1 MEWFEFLIVLCEK
14 GKIIFCKYLDT
25 ISALWFRRFYIRSI
39 MVSVAP
45 FLGVYAAARLLGWVV
60 DGIGAFLDRYAPT
73 LFFAG
78 LGIWL
83 VGSYLNSRLKKL
95 REKRRI
101 EEEEKQKHDMEA
113 YQKTEERTYRK
124 VGKAVCSAAREMSS
138 AGIVPPRRLS
148 SIYAKVQT
156 IPIMDG
162 KGMLCQYLMEKSQDD
177 VDTVA
182 VAETMQTKIDQKL
195 RAREILEVPP
205 EFTYNGRIYSGLLI
219 HQVEEDI
226 NNPKMI
232 VVWATLTNE
241 AYLQYVEDIAMD
253 REAPSPSVDRRDTRY
268 LNDDTVIL
276 QCRQTEYGVPGARRL
291 CAVGPRQDPR
301 VSNNWKKRG
310 GKEHVRPTH
319 VGTCETVCPE
329 G

>member
-60 DGIGAFLDRYAPT
+60 DGIGAFLDRNAPT

-156 IPIMDG
+156 IPI
-162 KGMLCQYLMEKSQDD
+162 
-177 VDTVA
+177 
-182 VAETMQTKIDQKL
+182 IL
-195 RAREILEVPP
+195 RAVRAISTTP
-205 EFTYNGRIYSGLLI
+205 
-219 HQVEEDI
+219 
-226 NNPKMI
+226 I
-232 VVWATLTNE
+232 VW
-241 AYLQYVEDIAMD
+241 
-253 REAPSPSVDRRDTRY
+253 RD
-268 LNDDTVIL
+268 
-276 QCRQTEYGVPGARRL
+276 
-291 CAVGPRQDPR
+291 
-301 VSNNWKKRG
+301 
-310 GKEHVRPTH
+310 
-319 VGTCETVCPE
+319 
-329 G
+329 

>member
-1 MEWFEFLIVLCEK
+1 MDRFECLVVLLRK
-14 GKIIFCKYLDT
+14 GKTVFCKYVGA
-25 ISALWFRRFYIRSI
+25 ISVLLCRKFYVRAVI
-39 MVSVAP
+39 VSVSP
-45 FLGVYAAARLLGWVV
+45 FLGVYAAARFLGWVV
-60 DGIGAFLDRYAPT
+60 DGIGAFLDRHGPT

-78 LGIWL
+78 LGLWL
-83 VGSYLNSRLKKL
+83 AGSYLDGRLKEF

-101 EEEEKQKHDMEA
+101 DEEEKQKHDMEM

-124 VGKAVCSAAREMSS
+124 VGKAVCSVAREMSS

-148 SIYAKVQT
+148 SIYARVQT
-156 IPIMDG
+156 IPIMGG
-162 KGMLCQYLMEKSQDD
+162 KGMLCQYLLEKSQDD

-205 EFTYNGRIYSGLLI
+205 EFTYNGRIYPGLLI

-241 AYLQYVEDIAMD
+241 AYLQYVEDISMD
-253 REAPSPSVDRRDTRY
+253 KEAPPTSVDRRDTRY
-268 LNDDTVIL
+268 
-276 QCRQTEYGVPGARRL
+276 
-291 CAVGPRQDPR
+291 
-301 VSNNWKKRG
+301 
-310 GKEHVRPTH
+310 
-319 VGTCETVCPE
+319 
-329 G
+329 

>member
-1 MEWFEFLIVLCEK
+1 MKEEWFEFLIVLCEK
-14 GKIIFCKYLDT
+14 GKIIYCKYLDT

-83 VGSYLNSRLKKL
+83 VGSY
-95 REKRRI
+95 
-101 EEEEKQKHDMEA
+101 QKHDMEA

-182 VAETMQTKIDQKL
+182 VAETMPTKIDQKL

-268 LNDDTVIL
+268 
-276 QCRQTEYGVPGARRL
+276 
-291 CAVGPRQDPR
+291 
-301 VSNNWKKRG
+301 
-310 GKEHVRPTH
+310 
-319 VGTCETVCPE
+319 
-329 G
+329 

>member
-205 EFTYNGRIYSGLLI
+205 EFTYNGRVYSGLLI

-268 LNDDTVIL
+268 
-276 QCRQTEYGVPGARRL
+276 
-291 CAVGPRQDPR
+291 
-301 VSNNWKKRG
+301 
-310 GKEHVRPTH
+310 
-319 VGTCETVCPE
+319 
-329 G
+329 